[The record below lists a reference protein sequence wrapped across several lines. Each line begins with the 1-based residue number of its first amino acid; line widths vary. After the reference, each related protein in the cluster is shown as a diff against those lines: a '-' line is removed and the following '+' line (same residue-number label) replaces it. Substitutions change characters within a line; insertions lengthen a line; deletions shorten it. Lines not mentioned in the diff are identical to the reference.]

1 MIKRRRTA
9 VLAAFAVVASVF
21 LLPASPASAATFD
34 NACVNS
40 LIPTQSSLIP
50 ITMTGDRIVA
60 ARPGAAPG
68 IRSP

>member
-50 ITMTGDRIVA
+50 ITMTGTARRR
-60 ARPGAAPG
+60 RPGAAPG

>member
-9 VLAAFAVVASVF
+9 VLAVFAVVASVF

-50 ITMTGDRIVA
+50 ITMTATDR
-60 ARPGAAPG
+60 RRTTRRRPG